1 MNGYVIKTELYKIFS
16 KKYLWV
22 VALFFTVFFA
32 LVSLQAKDSIE
43 VQYPLESLQGSLA
56 QAAENPEFLK
66 KADVLALKWSK
77 KSESIKT
84 MSKETKEFLPPDIIA
99 YTEKFRNVFVRGG
112 SVADI
117 LNYDIVQE
125 AQYYLQRQNDRQA
138 ETERL
143 QNELASMQ
151 SMGETESFS
160 YRMTKQEYQLYAT
173 APKIQPNL
181 TRWGEFADLNKTLLP
196 VFIAFLVILGL
207 CGIYSDEYANR
218 TQSEML
224 TSRDGRAG
232 VFGGKLIAGFI
243 YTAVVTAFF
252 QLVGFGV
259 YAVIFKSPGEDIPLA
274 SLPQF
279 YMMPYHFSAQS
290 YYLFQIAGSFLG
302 AFALAAVVMCLSALA
317 KNALFP
323 FFLSGGI
330 FVAGFALKKL
340 VALGAGKSTLLTFP
354 AELSIFMTMSWQEL
368 VAHYRVTDLF
378 GNPVSTVWVNLCV
391 AVLVMVAALL
401 LCFRFYTKKQVKN

>member
-1 MNGYVIKTELYKIFS
+1 
-16 KKYLWV
+16 
-22 VALFFTVFFA
+22 
-32 LVSLQAKDSIE
+32 
-43 VQYPLESLQGSLA
+43 
-56 QAAENPEFLK
+56 
-66 KADVLALKWSK
+66 
-77 KSESIKT
+77 
-84 MSKETKEFLPPDIIA
+84 
-99 YTEKFRNVFVRGG
+99 
-112 SVADI
+112 
-117 LNYDIVQE
+117 
-125 AQYYLQRQNDRQA
+125 
-138 ETERL
+138 
-143 QNELASMQ
+143 MQ